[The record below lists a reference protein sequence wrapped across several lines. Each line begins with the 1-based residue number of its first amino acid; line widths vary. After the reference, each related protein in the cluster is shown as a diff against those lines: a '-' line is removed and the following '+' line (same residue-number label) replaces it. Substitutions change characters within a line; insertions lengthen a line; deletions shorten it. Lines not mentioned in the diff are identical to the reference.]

1 MAGGSPCGASLV
13 DRTLDVLGAFDD
25 QHRRL
30 RLADLASRSGLTP
43 PTTLRIVRR
52 LVAGGALER
61 RDDATY
67 VVGGRL
73 WDIGLLAPLQT
84 GLREAAAPF
93 LQDLQAVTR
102 ATVHLAQRDGD
113 RVLYLDRLSGV
124 ASVPVVSRAGSRL
137 PLHATGVGKVL
148 LAHAPPEVQTRVLT
162 APERITAY
170 TVTSPRVLSQQ
181 LDRVR
186 RDGFATT
193 QEEMTLGACS
203 VAVPVHGADRQVIA
217 ALGLVVASLG
227 RDRPQLVAALTV
239 AAAGISRAWIGA
251 GSQQP
256 RLRH

>member
-1 MAGGSPCGASLV
+1 MAGGSKPGASLV

-25 QHRRL
+25 RHRRL

-43 PTTLRIVRR
+43 PTALRIVRR
-52 LVAGGALER
+52 LVHGGALER

-67 VVGGRL
+67 VVGRRL
-73 WDIGLLAPLQT
+73 WDLGLLAPLQT

-148 LAHAPPEVQTRVLT
+148 LAHAPAQVQARVL
-162 APERITAY
+162 ADLERVTPY
-170 TVTSPRVLSQQ
+170 TVTSPRLMSQQ
-181 LDRVR
+181 LQRV
-186 RDGFATT
+186 
-193 QEEMTLGACS
+193 
-203 VAVPVHGADRQVIA
+203 
-217 ALGLVVASLG
+217 
-227 RDRPQLVAALTV
+227 
-239 AAAGISRAWIGA
+239 
-251 GSQQP
+251 
-256 RLRH
+256 